1 MIRIDVPDIVLANDI
16 ENRNSEAILL
26 NAQLNI
32 DIIQNK
38 VGFCVCILCVRVCL
52 YFNLCVVYMSLC
64 VFIYIL

>member
-1 MIRIDVPDIVLANDI
+1 MFLFRKIMIRIDEPDIVLANDI

-38 VGFCVCILCVRVCL
+38 VNKILFELNFTLKVL
-52 YFNLCVVYMSLC
+52 QN
-64 VFIYIL
+64 

>member
-1 MIRIDVPDIVLANDI
+1 MIRIDEPDIVLANDI

-38 VGFCVCILCVRVCL
+38 VSRDWMLLVPSDIKTF
-52 YFNLCVVYMSLC
+52 
-64 VFIYIL
+64 

>member
-1 MIRIDVPDIVLANDI
+1 MVILIMNIFNLFVFRKIMIRIDEPDIVLANDI

-38 VGFCVCILCVRVCL
+38 VRLNQI
-52 YFNLCVVYMSLC
+52 
-64 VFIYIL
+64 

>member
-1 MIRIDVPDIVLANDI
+1 MIRIDEPDIVLANDI

-38 VGFCVCILCVRVCL
+38 VSREWMLLVLI
-52 YFNLCVVYMSLC
+52 
-64 VFIYIL
+64 

>member
-1 MIRIDVPDIVLANDI
+1 MIRIDEPDIVLANDI

-38 VGFCVCILCVRVCL
+38 VSRDWMLL
-52 YFNLCVVYMSLC
+52 VV
-64 VFIYIL
+64 I

>member
-1 MIRIDVPDIVLANDI
+1 MIRIDEPDIVLANDI

-38 VGFCVCILCVRVCL
+38 VGRDWMLL
-52 YFNLCVVYMSLC
+52 VV
-64 VFIYIL
+64 I

>member
-1 MIRIDVPDIVLANDI
+1 MIRIDEPDIVLANDI

-38 VGFCVCILCVRVCL
+38 VRL
-52 YFNLCVVYMSLC
+52 NLTIPNTS
-64 VFIYIL
+64 FKYIF